1 MFVLV
6 FAMMSVN
13 VECLR
18 SEEEEWSYSSVLYS
32 GGGRGAVNTDNQYHL
47 PLSWPALRHHTS
59 QGQGSRGGRAGP
71 STGRRQCNNMYRKF
85 IHSLR
90 AFWFHFEWKPWCR
103 LHISMDYE
111 TYRLSAY
118 IRTCSSQWFLD
129 TGIQPLLASRPS
141 SPVTN
146 SIQPNTNKATIESL
160 DILNKASNLNALF
173 TETFQPW
180 NVSWFSVCA

>member
-90 AFWFHFEWKPWCR
+90 AFWFHFEWKPWCSLFQWITKLTDCLR
-103 LHISMDYE
+103 TSVHVAHSPWYWDPPTPACLAPQFAGNKLHPTEHEQSHHWE
-111 TYRLSAY
+111 LRHSK
-118 IRTCSSQWFLD
+118 Q
-129 TGIQPLLASRPS
+129 
-141 SPVTN
+141 
-146 SIQPNTNKATIESL
+146 
-160 DILNKASNLNALF
+160 SN
-173 TETFQPW
+173 
-180 NVSWFSVCA
+180 